1 MNYFTFK
8 PPYREKGRTILE
20 VNVLP
25 DKYCPFN
32 CIYCPVDRKKFQH
45 IRTEEVHFFPGLEES
60 LQALEEA
67 LQRTRPDL
75 VFLNAR
81 GEAVLNQDLP
91 RILEFLRARSMPVR
105 LLSNGYLL
113 ARTPYRELA
122 DRCEEVVGELKNCR
136 EEDFQRTQRPLP
148 GYTLAQYTE
157 NLLTFRRQYT
167 GRFLFEATVV
177 KGYNDSPEAVAW
189 LRSFVKELQ
198 PDELI
203 LETVSEEPFSR
214 KLQVDSERMAQI
226 AADVRSAWM
235 AAVKRG

>member
-1 MNYFTFK
+1 
-8 PPYREKGRTILE
+8 
-20 VNVLP
+20 
-25 DKYCPFN
+25 
-32 CIYCPVDRKKFQH
+32 
-45 IRTEEVHFFPGLEES
+45 
-60 LQALEEA
+60 
-67 LQRTRPDL
+67 
-75 VFLNAR
+75 
-81 GEAVLNQDLP
+81 
-91 RILEFLRARSMPVR
+91 MPVR

-122 DRCEEVVGELKNCR
+122 DRCEEVVGELKNWR